1 MSLSHWC
8 YTLLIYKDTA
18 LTEELTKA
26 HHDFFA
32 RKYKIDLW
40 NSSQRQST
48 PRWRDKRIVEQNH
61 SRWWYSHRLQ
71 NSRVR
76 YCECYSPVKNY
87 SCSEIKVD
95 LEMCKNCLLKSRLIS
110 RLTWNEGKIHELPQ
124 KSRLFSK
131 CARIPLL
138 YLLFLL
144 FFPQSKIPEKK
155 RLARSVWDK
164 RMNGVNNSILL
175 KTSKISDT
183 FCNENQI
190 AKHSKF

>member
-40 NSSQRQST
+40 KSSQNNQH
-48 PRWRDKRIVEQNH
+48 RDGATRESLNRIIRDDDILTVFRTHEWDIVNVIH
-61 SRWWYSHRLQ
+61 LW
-71 NSRVR
+71 
-76 YCECYSPVKNY
+76 K
-87 SCSEIKVD
+87 IKVA
-95 LEMCKNCLLKSRLIS
+95 LKSRLIWKCAKTVFLKSRLIS

-138 YLLFLL
+138 YILFLL
-144 FFPQSKIPEKK
+144 IFFLKVKFLRK
-155 RLARSVWDK
+155 R
-164 RMNGVNNSILL
+164 G
-175 KTSKISDT
+175 
-183 FCNENQI
+183 
-190 AKHSKF
+190 